1 MKRESRLIKYIEEL
15 SDALESCADMIEEWG
30 LYADEYCQKKYALD
44 ADIAYAKSHAARAK
58 AVASGADE
66 LGEYDE

>member
-1 MKRESRLIKYIEEL
+1 MKHESRLIKYIEEL
-15 SDALESCADMIEEWG
+15 SNVLEGCADMIEEWG
-30 LYADEYCQKKYALD
+30 AYADDYCRKKYALE

-58 AVASGADE
+58 AVASGVDE